1 MDANL
6 TPKLEFLNT
15 PKFFAGSAV
24 RECSGTRIL
33 RAFQTMSGQNENP
46 FALDSR
52 RLFHR
57 CLPHVF

>member
-33 RAFQTMSGQNENP
+33 RALQTLSGQNENP
-46 FALDSR
+46 WS
-52 RLFHR
+52 
-57 CLPHVF
+57 

>member
-1 MDANL
+1 MNANL

-33 RAFQTMSGQNENP
+33 RALQTMSGQIENP
-46 FALDSR
+46 WS
-52 RLFHR
+52 
-57 CLPHVF
+57 